1 LNSLQ
6 QQHDKINLEYTAS
19 KKEIENLNNNL
30 QMLEKKLL
38 EKEKDYEKSVDQ
50 INNKN
55 EKIAEKDTK
64 LKSSEKLIEELT
76 RKNVNED
83 F

>member
-1 LNSLQ
+1 
-6 QQHDKINLEYTAS
+6 
-19 KKEIENLNNNL
+19 
-30 QMLEKKLL
+30 MLEKKLL